1 MSEKNVV
8 IAFGGRSPEHEV
20 SVLTAMQAVESLR
33 ETDYRIVPLYI
44 SKSGRWLTGEYLLE
58 LEHYQNLDELQE
70 QAVPCT
76 FNFDDMGQPV
86 LFETAKNGFFSK
98 PQAYPIYVLIPAL
111 HGAEGENGVFQG
123 ACEMFHIPV
132 AGSGVFASSLG
143 MDKVR
148 TKLFCRACNIP
159 VVDEISFG
167 ESNWQEDQSRLIDNI
182 EALGYPLM
190 VKPVSLGSSIGV
202 VKVNGCDGLIEGIET
217 AFRYDE
223 HLLVEKAVQPLIEIN
238 CSVLGTP
245 DEQRVSVCEQPLG
258 KEETLSFADKY
269 QNDEGGSKGMGAADR
284 IIPAEISDEK
294 TQYIQQ
300 LCKQIFALFNAS
312 GIARLD
318 FLMQKDTEA
327 VYFNEI
333 NTIPGSFSYYLW
345 EKEGMNMKELMLQ
358 LIDIGIKQ
366 RQKKTGRIRSYDTNL
381 LSEKAARGM
390 KGLKG
395 TENS

>member
-1 MSEKNVV
+1 MPEKNIV

-20 SVLTAMQAVESLR
+20 SVLTAMQAIESLR
-33 ETDYRIVPLYI
+33 KTSYSIVPLYI

-86 LFETAKNGFFSK
+86 LLETAKSGFFSS
-98 PQAYPIYVLIPAL
+98 PRAYPIYVLIPAL
-111 HGAEGENGVFQG
+111 HGAEGENGAFQG

-143 MDKVR
+143 MDKVK
-148 TKLFCRACNIP
+148 TKLFCRACSIP

-167 ESNWQEDQSRLIDNI
+167 EINWQGNQSELLDNI

-202 VKVNGCDGLIEGIET
+202 MKAADRNELIEGIET

-223 HLLVEKAVQPLIEIN
+223 RLLVEKTVQPLIEIN

-245 DEQRVSVCEQPLG
+245 DEQRASVCEQPLG

-269 QNDEGGSKGMGAADR
+269 QNDEGSNKGMASADR

-294 TQYIQQ
+294 TRYIQR
-300 LCKQIFALFNAS
+300 LSKQVFSLFNAS
-312 GIARLD
+312 GVARLD
-318 FLMQKDTEA
+318 FLMEKDTGT

-381 LSEKAARGM
+381 LSEKAARGIKGM
-390 KGLKG
+390 KG
-395 TENS
+395 N

>member
-1 MSEKNVV
+1 MPEKNIV

-20 SVLTAMQAVESLR
+20 SVLTAMQAIESLR
-33 ETDYRIVPLYI
+33 QTSYSVVPLYI

-86 LFETAKNGFFSK
+86 LLETAKSGFFSS
-98 PQAYPIYVLIPAL
+98 PRAYPIYVLIPAL
-111 HGAEGENGVFQG
+111 HGAEGENGAFQG
-123 ACEMFHIPV
+123 ACEMFHIPI

-143 MDKVR
+143 MDKVK
-148 TKLFCRACNIP
+148 TKLFCRACSIP

-167 ESNWQEDQSRLIDNI
+167 EINWQGNQSELLDNI

-202 VKVNGCDGLIEGIET
+202 MKAADRNELIEGIET

-223 HLLVEKAVQPLIEIN
+223 RLLVEKTVQPLIEIN

-245 DEQRVSVCEQPLG
+245 DEQRASVCEQPLG

-269 QNDEGGSKGMGAADR
+269 QNDEGSNKGMASADR

-294 TQYIQQ
+294 TRYIQR
-300 LCKQIFALFNAS
+300 LSKQVFSLFNAS
-312 GIARLD
+312 GVARLD
-318 FLMQKDTEA
+318 FLMEKDTGT

-381 LSEKAARGM
+381 LSEKAARGIKGM
-390 KGLKG
+390 KG
-395 TENS
+395 N